1 MSIKK
6 KILMGLLSG
15 ALLLTGSQALAN
27 PSEPPAEMEAQEKIW
42 QEKEA
47 EHIGGWAKYLSEKY
61 GVESAQVETALNN
74 GVHIEDVK
82 HAAVLAKLS
91 GKSFSDVLA
100 MKVDWAQ
107 VAEKLGVKREQV
119 KEFYEQERLEFF
131 AKMANTDAK
140 TFSNLLKEGYDPHD
154 IMIAGRIANAASKNV
169 KSVLEKRKINNTWGD
184 VAKSFGVDLQKL
196 MPPDH
201 PKSGRHGQ
209 SRHGQSMSR

>member
-27 PSEPPAEMEAQEKIW
+27 PPEMPSQEQNW
-42 QEKEA
+42 QEEEA
-47 EHIGGWAKYLSEKY
+47 KHIGGWAKYLSEKY
-61 GVESAQVETALNN
+61 GVDSAQVETALND

-107 VAEKLGVKREQV
+107 VAEKLGVTREQV
-119 KEFYEQERLEFF
+119 KEFYEQERIEHF
-131 AKMANTDAK
+131 AKMASIDVK
-140 TFSNLLKEGYDPHD
+140 TFSNLLKDGYNPHD
-154 IMIAGRIANAASKNV
+154 IMIAGRIANSVGKNV
-169 KSVLEKRKINNTWGD
+169 KNVLEKRKINNTWED

-196 MPPDH
+196 IPTGH
-201 PKSGRHGQ
+201 HHKK
-209 SRHGQSMSR
+209 